1 MTQEPKVKTY
11 SVLSTE
17 DLISIMDDYASDDC
31 ERSSKAV
38 ERLVIQYQPFV
49 NHLISTRYPQYA
61 QKNREDL
68 FQCGVVGLLEGI
80 SKYDP
85 RRGSHLMTFCTPY
98 IMHELHTYIAQMV
111 HGTTAHYSNKIKTVK
126 RVREQLIDTDK
137 ENDVTT
143 IAILSGLSVSAVRKA
158 LAISQAGNT
167 CPFDSLYSLESPE
180 DEPDVLMEKEM
191 ELDALLHAL
200 MRLPETER
208 NVVCLKFGVAGSDAP
223 MSNAKIAEKLG
234 ISVSEVRPRVSS
246 ACRRLAADP
255 ELSGFRSMRE
265 LDPYKSPVATIGRNE
280 CIDYELEELS

>member
-11 SVLSTE
+11 SILSTE
-17 DLISIMDDYASDDC
+17 ELISIMDDYASEDY
-31 ERSSKAV
+31 ERSSRAV
-38 ERLVIQYQPFV
+38 ELLVAQYQPFV

-68 FQCGVVGLLEGI
+68 FQCGIVGLLEGI

-111 HGTTAHYSNKIKTVK
+111 HGTTAHYSNKIKAVK
-126 RVREQLIDTDK
+126 RVREQLIDSSK
-137 ENDVTT
+137 EDDVTT
-143 IAILSGLSVSAVRKA
+143 IAILSGLPVSTVKKA

-180 DEPDVLMEKEM
+180 DEPDAVVERGM

-200 MRLPETER
+200 MRLPEIER
-208 NVVCLKFGVAGSDAP
+208 NVVCLKFGVAGSDTP
-223 MSNAKIAEKLG
+223 MSNAKIAEKLN
-234 ISVSEVRPRVSS
+234 ISVSEVRPRISG

-265 LDPYKSPVATIGRNE
+265 LDPCKSPISSVGRNE
-280 CIDYELEELS
+280 CIDYELEELN